1 MTINNQMNSVI
12 VVAQFSD
19 ISHAQSAAAAIEA
32 MLRTA
37 EEQVE
42 DLFAAQGGV
51 ADMADLTAIYARQGF
66 FNDNGWRHETPLVTD
81 GDELI
86 WELPE
91 GFVIEEAEVLL
102 LAFGAESIEVGP
114 DGDDEPWRHSFP
126 PVAMMPVEDEVD
138 SLELD
143 EEDSSVPPAPTKKLL
158 H

>member
-1 MTINNQMNSVI
+1 M
-12 VVAQFSD
+12 VVAHFGDVS
-19 ISHAQSAAAAIEA
+19 SAQSAAAAIEA

-37 EEQVE
+37 EERVE
-42 DLFAAQGGV
+42 ELFLAQGGV

-66 FNDNGWRHETPLVTD
+66 FNDIGWRHETPIVTD

-102 LAFGAESIEVGP
+102 LAFGAESIEIGQTA
-114 DGDDEPWRHSFP
+114 DEEPWRHSLP
-126 PVAMMPVEDEVD
+126 PAAMMPIEDEIE
-138 SLELD
+138 SLELE
-143 EEDSSVPPAPTKKLL
+143 EEDSSVTPAPTKKLL